1 MSGLFGGDPRML
13 FLEGD
18 DPSSA
23 GHAGGVG
30 GASELE
36 ASAPVATLAMDDG
49 RASGAVLSS
58 DESLLARAAED
69 LPASDPPLGLA
80 EAVQVAETAD
90 LAAVTEK
97 RSARASLIERVRA
110 GALRE
115 RTGARADDAEVSVF
129 DHGYTGAPT
138 RLEGTSLL
146 DRVRRAREQS
156 AGALAER
163 MPTET
168 VVLADR
174 GALEA
179 GGSEARLS
187 PGPDAVDPAE
197 ETPERPTGPLRIFVG
212 GTATSREEALRDD
225 ARGPVWDSAALRAR
239 TWEGDG
245 RTGDWGDNGSELYER
260 APLPVGTQNGEEAV
274 DPDWHGLGRT
284 SEGQSG
290 SDASLARFDDPVTES
305 APLQE
310 TATAS
315 TWPVEHADFFA
326 LGTHASDDEGST
338 EGSDPPAVAREAR
351 LLPPLQMSARS
362 QLEELLSEPLR
373 EESPASAR
381 RRAPYADPDPWTTGA
396 FQRVALDLPE
406 ELDLPPDDSLESL
419 TTGRHAQQ
427 EGVLPAFEPVP
438 VPGPNRTLMLVLAS
452 LLVVVSAVIWMQFQK
467 LRDQG
472 RVVASPRVAAVLGA
486 PAAGDA
492 VSPAKTSDPP
502 APVPTAAPA
511 AAVSLAAGS
520 SLPPLREVEETT
532 EEREMGLVEVRAT
545 RGMRVWV
552 DGVSMGRTPLA
563 EPLRLSTGAH
573 RVRVGRTETRVS
585 VAPGRLV
592 QVQF

>member
-23 GHAGGVG
+23 SPAEGVG
-30 GASELE
+30 GPSELNASE
-36 ASAPVATLAMDDG
+36 PVATLAMDDG
-49 RASGAVLSS
+49 RASGAVLSP

-69 LPASDPPLGLA
+69 LPESDPPLGLA
-80 EAVQVAETAD
+80 EAVQVAETAH

-97 RSARASLIERVRA
+97 RNARASLIERVRA
-110 GALRE
+110 DALRE

-138 RLEGTSLL
+138 GPSLL

-174 GALEA
+174 GAVGS
-179 GGSEARLS
+179 GGSEVRPS

-245 RTGDWGDNGSELYER
+245 RTGDWGDNGSELFER
-260 APLPVGTQNGEEAV
+260 VPLPVGTQNREEAA
-274 DPDWHGLGRT
+274 DPDWPGMDRTPEGR
-284 SEGQSG
+284 SG
-290 SDASLARFDDPVTES
+290 SDASLARSDDPVTES

-310 TATAS
+310 AARAS

-326 LGTHASDDEGST
+326 LGADASADEGNT
-338 EGSDPPAVAREAR
+338 DGSAPPAVAREAR

-381 RRAPYADPDPWTTGA
+381 RLAPYADPDPWTTGA

-406 ELDLPPDDSLESL
+406 EPDLPPDDSLESL

-427 EGVLPAFEPVP
+427 AGVLPALEPVP

-452 LLVVVSAVIWMQFQK
+452 LLVVVSAVVWMQFQK
-467 LRDQG
+467 LRDQD
-472 RVVASPRVAAVLGA
+472 RVVALPRVAAALGA

-492 VSPAKTSDPP
+492 ASPAKASHPP
-502 APVPTAAPA
+502 APVPAAASA

-532 EEREMGLVEVRAT
+532 EDREMGLVEVRAT

-563 EPLRLSTGAH
+563 EPLRLSSGAH